1 VALMARI
8 PDHPLIRAH
17 CTRPPEWRRNPTTGE
32 WVIMAPERAGKPDF
46 NEPRPEAPPEP
57 IEECPFCE
65 GNERHTDP
73 ELLSFREA
81 GTQPNGPGW
90 RVRVVPN
97 AYAAVK
103 YPEPAAPAGVGDSF
117 FQRAS
122 GVGRHELFI
131 ECPQHEI
138 NLTKL
143 PVEQVRE
150 VVQAWRERLLDAS
163 RDPNLGYA
171 QLFKN
176 HGPDAG
182 ASVPHA
188 HSQMIATPM
197 IPVALHEELEFAQHY
212 HHVHGG
218 CVYCELLRREFVSR
232 ERVVFESTCFAVI
245 SAYAARQPFECW
257 IVPKQHQSQLES
269 ISTAEADELGTVLWT
284 LLGNLISVLDGPSY
298 NLVFHSG
305 PFHQASQP
313 HYHWHVEVLPR
324 LMQLA
329 GYEWGTGAHVNPV
342 LPEDAAAV
350 LRETEI
356 M

>member
-1 VALMARI
+1 MARI
-8 PDHPLIRAH
+8 PDHPSIRAH
-17 CTRPPEWRRNPTTGE
+17 WTRPPEWRRNPTTGA
-32 WVIMAPERAGKPDF
+32 WVIVSPERSAKPDL
-46 NEPRPEAPPEP
+46 NEPRVDPAAPAEP
-57 IEECPFCE
+57 CPFCE
-65 GNERHTDP
+65 GQEHNTTG
-73 ELLSFREA
+73 ELLAFREPDSP
-81 GTQPNGPGW
+81 PNGPGW

-103 YPEPAAPAGVGDSF
+103 NSGRADPHGDGF
-117 FQRAS
+117 YLRAN

-131 ECPQHEI
+131 ECPQHETD
-138 NLTKL
+138 LALL

-150 VVQAWRERLLDAS
+150 VVQAWRLRLIDAG
-163 RDPNLGYA
+163 RDPELKYA

-197 IPVALHEELEFAQHY
+197 IPVALHKELEFAQHY

-218 CVYCELLRREFVSR
+218 CVYCELLRREKAAG
-232 ERVVFESTCFAVI
+232 ERLIFETDGFAVI
-245 SAYAARQPFECW
+245 SAYASRQPFETW
-257 IVPKQHQSQLES
+257 VVPKSHHSQMES
-269 ISTAEADELGTVLWT
+269 ISAREADELGSVLWT
-284 LLGNLISVLDGPSY
+284 LLRKMVTALEGPSY

-305 PFHQASQP
+305 PFHEAPP
-313 HYHWHVEVLPR
+313 HYHWHIEVLPR

-329 GYEWGTGAHVNPV
+329 GFEWGTGAHVNPV

-350 LRETEI
+350 LRETDI
-356 M
+356 LR

>member
-1 VALMARI
+1 MARI
-8 PDHPLIRAH
+8 PDHPSIRAH
-17 CTRPPEWRRNPTTGE
+17 CTQPSEWRRNPTTGE
-32 WVIMAPERAGKPDF
+32 WVIVAPERSAKPDF
-46 NEPRPEAPPEP
+46 NDPRIEPTLPDEP
-57 IEECPFCE
+57 CPFCVGE
-65 GNERHTDP
+65 EHNTGP
-73 ELLSFREA
+73 ELLVFREP
-81 GTQPNGPGW
+81 GSTPNGPGW

-103 YPEPAAPAGVGDSF
+103 NTGSADPHGDGF
-117 FQRAS
+117 YLRAN

-131 ECPQHEI
+131 ECPQHET
-138 NLTKL
+138 NLARL

-163 RDPNLGYA
+163 RDPNLKYA

-218 CVYCELLRREFVSR
+218 CVYCELLRRENATGDRLIFQ
-232 ERVVFESTCFAVI
+232 TGAFAVI
-245 SAYAARQPFECW
+245 SAYAARQPFESW
-257 IVPKQHQSQLES
+257 IVPKVHHSQMES
-269 ISTAEADELGTVLWT
+269 ISPIEADELGTVLWT
-284 LLGNLISVLDGPSY
+284 LLRRMVAALEGPSY
-298 NLVFHSG
+298 NLVFHGG
-305 PFHQASQP
+305 PFHQAP
-313 HYHWHVEVLPR
+313 LAHYHWHIEVLPR

-329 GYEWGTGAHVNPV
+329 GFEWGTGAHVNPV
-342 LPEDAAAV
+342 LPEDAATV
-350 LRETEI
+350 LRDI
-356 M
+356 LP

>member
-1 VALMARI
+1 MARV
-8 PDHPLIRAH
+8 PDHPLIRSH
-17 CTRPPEWRRNPTTGE
+17 CTQPPEWRRNPTTGE
-32 WVIMAPERAGKPDF
+32 WVIMAPERSGKPDL
-46 NEPRPEAPPEP
+46 NEPRPEPLPPDEA
-57 IEECPFCE
+57 CPFCE
-65 GNERHTDP
+65 GQEHNTAS
-73 ELLSFREA
+73 ELLAFREA

-97 AYAAVK
+97 AYAAVRH
-103 YPEPAAPAGVGDSF
+103 YEPDLEPAAQARENDGF
-117 FQRAS
+117 YQRAH
-122 GVGRHELFI
+122 GFGRHELFI
-131 ECPQHEI
+131 ECPQHET
-138 NLTKL
+138 NLANL

-150 VVQAWRERLLDAS
+150 VVQAWRQRLLDAS

-197 IPVALHEELEFAQHY
+197 IPIALHEELEFAQHY

-218 CVYCELLRREFVSR
+218 CVYCELLRRENASK
-232 ERVVFESTCFAVI
+232 ERLVFETTGFAII

-257 IVPKQHQSQLES
+257 IVPRQHQSQLES
-269 ISTAEADELGTVLWT
+269 ISTADADELGTVIWT
-284 LLGNLISVLDGPSY
+284 LLRKLISVLEGPSY

-305 PFHQASQP
+305 PFHQASLP

-350 LRETEI
+350 LREI
-356 M
+356 QS